1 MARFVPCAETR
12 DELTCCVNPAIK
24 CFLPKTRIFIQE
36 KGRKRNILYLL
47 KLSSDSLMNYGVH
60 YFRICLPFLQLER
73 LSVMLPKSIN
83 NLFKPY
89 LSKWGEGVGRTK
101 SQVSHLYF
109 KKDTMKENGQRRK
122 RNQES
127 SATNLLCYLRGFLK

>member
-1 MARFVPCAETR
+1 MARFVHCAETR

-36 KGRKRNILYLL
+36 KGRKRNTLYLF
-47 KLSSDSLMNYGVH
+47 KLSSDSLMNYGLH

-89 LSKWGEGVGRTK
+89 LSKGTRVECRSK
-101 SQVSHLYF
+101 SQVSDLCF
-109 KKDTMKENGQRRK
+109 KKIQRSK
-122 RNQES
+122 MDGEGKGIKKAQ
-127 SATNLLCYLRGFLK
+127 LLICNVILGIFLK